1 MSLGEVFDFFFNEQ
15 EMGEGI
21 LAKTTGDRDCF
32 PGFAAREHKKTLCL
46 NHFKGL
52 TQKI

>member
-32 PGFAAREHKKTLCL
+32 PGFAATSKENIRKPCV
-46 NHFKGL
+46 
-52 TQKI
+52 